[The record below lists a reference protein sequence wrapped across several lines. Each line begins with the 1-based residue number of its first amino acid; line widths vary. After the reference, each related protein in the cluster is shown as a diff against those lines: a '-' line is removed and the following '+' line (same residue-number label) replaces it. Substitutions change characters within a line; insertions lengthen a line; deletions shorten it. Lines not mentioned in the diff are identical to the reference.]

1 MENQSKKGKVYLVG
15 AGPGD
20 LELITLKGLRI
31 LKESD
36 VIFYDS
42 LVNEALLNLEELKE
56 KEKIF
61 VGKRKGKHSYTQDEI
76 NEMLLKYANL
86 GKKIVRLK
94 GGDPFIFG
102 RGGEELFFLKKHQI
116 EIEVIP
122 GITTALAV
130 AATLKF
136 PLTHRELGRSL
147 LFLTGY
153 SSYNAED
160 ESGFPDYNWDLL
172 ADPTITL
179 VFYMG
184 LYHLERITKRLIE
197 KGRPPETP
205 AVIVSKVS
213 LPDQKIVKGNLQNIY
228 SLSLQN
234 KIEYPSLL
242 VIGNVLYASFDSIYS
257 K

>member
-1 MENQSKKGKVYLVG
+1 MMENQHKKGKVYLVG

-20 LELITLKGLRI
+20 LELITLKGLKI
-31 LKESD
+31 LKDAD

-42 LVNEALLNLEELKE
+42 LINEELLNLDELKE

-86 GKKIVRLK
+86 GKKVVRLK

-102 RGGEELFFLKKHQI
+102 RGGEELVFLKKHQI

-130 AATLKF
+130 SAALKF
-136 PLTHRELGRSL
+136 PLTHRELGRSVI
-147 LFLTGY
+147 FLTGY

-184 LYHLERITKRLIE
+184 LYHLDRIAKRLIE
-197 KGRPPETP
+197 KGRSPETP

-213 LPDQKIVKGNLQNIY
+213 LPEQKIVKGNLQNIY
-228 SLSLQN
+228 SVSLEQ

-242 VIGNVLYASFDSIYS
+242 VIGNVLYASFDSL
-257 K
+257 